1 MGRFTHKRVL
11 DNLIQI
17 FDKDVY
23 MLLIEGKDKA
33 ILLDTGNGVGNLKE
47 YVDKLTDKPYEVW
60 LTHSH
65 FDHVDGVGW
74 WDKAYL
80 NAKDFDTFVAKTKE
94 ERLPRILERVYPDA
108 TVDELAPKFEG
119 QLIPYKNGDI
129 IDLGGTTLQ
138 VVEVS
143 GHTPGCSMFL
153 MIEDRIMIY
162 GDAVGR
168 KSGLWSTSTASDLV
182 KSLKY
187 LQTFDDKYDRII
199 RLHHGLWW
207 QKGFADEV
215 LECAENIVAG
225 TDARQ
230 ELPYN
235 LFPNEVMYAAAECD
249 LEDPEFPR
257 KDGKTGNVFYFLRNA
272 K

>member
-1 MGRFTHKRVL
+1 MERFTHKRVL
-11 DNLIQI
+11 DNVIQI
-17 FDKDVY
+17 IDKEVY
-23 MLLIEGKDKA
+23 MLLIEGNDRA
-33 ILLDTGNGVGNLKE
+33 ILLDTGNGIGNLKE

-65 FDHVDGVGW
+65 PDHVDGVGW

-80 NAKDFDTFVAKTKE
+80 NGKDFDSFLAKEKE
-94 ERLPRILERVYPDA
+94 DRLPVLLERGYPDA
-108 TVDELAPKFEG
+108 TIEELAPKFKGE
-119 QLIPYKNGDI
+119 LIPYKDGDI

-138 VVEVS
+138 VVEVA

-182 KSLKY
+182 KSLKH
-187 LQTFDDKYDRII
+187 LQTFDDKYDRIM

-207 QKGFADEV
+207 QKGFAEEV

-230 ELPYN
+230 KIPFGFTDEQ
-235 LFPNEVMYAAAECD
+235 MYAAAKCDINDSECNR
-249 LEDPEFPR
+249 L
-257 KDGKTGNVFYFLRNA
+257 DGKIGNVFYYLRNA